1 MAILTVHTQI
11 EGISTIPWDTLPCN
25 ISNPQR
31 HYYNICQKQKRGKC
45 TNEESKL
52 GNNSWKVF
60 LKDEGD
66 STIPKKNFQ
75 MQSGILRQ
83 NVALQEISIQ
93 HFFKPFSRNSLRP
106 FWDFGKCDASQPPC
120 AVEPRAYTVAT
131 PSKPRDLQCAAWPRH
146 HKFHKG
152 AWRNE
157 AVLLHRSFFRIIVG
171 RLWSGGKIRT
181 QWKCNQAYVRGIIWT
196 QFSVCRAF
204 HRSHWLLRCK
214 PHSQRHQWKIMRL

>member
-1 MAILTVHTQI
+1 MKRASLAIIL
-11 EGISTIPWDTLPCN
+11 E
-25 ISNPQR
+25 R
-31 HYYNICQKQKRGKC
+31 F
-45 TNEESKL
+45 
-52 GNNSWKVF
+52 SWKMRGIQ
-60 LKDEGD
+60 LYQRKTSRCNRESYDKMLHY
-66 STIPKKNFQ
+66 KKFQ
-75 MQSGILRQ
+75 F
-83 NVALQEISIQ
+83 SI
-93 HFFKPFSRNSLRP
+93 FFKPFSRNSLRP

-120 AVEPRAYTVAT
+120 AVEPHAYTVAT

-181 QWKCNQAYVRGIIWT
+181 QWKCNQAYVWGIIWT

>member
-93 HFFKPFSRNSLRP
+93 HFFQTIFAELASSLLGLRQMR
-106 FWDFGKCDASQPPC
+106 CQPTALC
-120 AVEPRAYTVAT
+120 GRAARIHRCHPLETTWLAMCGIAAT
-131 PSKPRDLQCAAWPRH
+131 PQVPQGSMEKWS
-146 HKFHKG
+146 
-152 AWRNE
+152 
-157 AVLLHRSFFRIIVG
+157 SFIASEF
-171 RLWSGGKIRT
+171 
-181 QWKCNQAYVRGIIWT
+181 
-196 QFSVCRAF
+196 F
-204 HRSHWLLRCK
+204 
-214 PHSQRHQWKIMRL
+214 